1 LRSAHDQALF
11 EPFTVKSL
19 ELKNRIAMASM
30 TRGMSP
36 NGIPGRD
43 VAAYYRARA
52 EGPRCSRRTAQS
64 LGLE

>member
-1 LRSAHDQALF
+1 
-11 EPFTVKSL
+11 
-19 ELKNRIAMASM
+19 MASM